1 MHCGVNI
8 ANAETG
14 AHYWALWEHILRN
27 KVKVRDTAA
36 QNKPS
41 PISPSRTRNTDAHK
55 IRVANCPQ
63 SATLALEPVP
73 RAGEGSWVRQ
83 SLL

>member
-14 AHYWALWEHILRN
+14 AHYGALWEHILRN
-27 KVKVRDTAA
+27 KVKVRDTEA

-41 PISPSRTRNTDAHK
+41 PIRTRNTDAHK
-55 IRVANCPQ
+55 IRVANYPQ

-73 RAGEGSWVRQ
+73 RAGEGSGVRQ